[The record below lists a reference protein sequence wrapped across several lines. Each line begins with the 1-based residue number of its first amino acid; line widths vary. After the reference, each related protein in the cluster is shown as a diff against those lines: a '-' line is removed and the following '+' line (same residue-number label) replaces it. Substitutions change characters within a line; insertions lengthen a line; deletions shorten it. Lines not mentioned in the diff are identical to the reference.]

1 MHYDAQRGSVVER
14 IEEAAMSLLPF
25 ARRKVRM
32 QIDGGVEAEKPNR
45 LLESMSIR
53 QALESRAP
61 ASSHT
66 YDSLA
71 LSTTSV
77 LDTVPFSVAS
87 RMALC

>member
-53 QALESRAP
+53 LV
-61 ASSHT
+61 SSE
-66 YDSLA
+66 LG
-71 LSTTSV
+71 
-77 LDTVPFSVAS
+77 FRVAS
-87 RMALC
+87 RMHALEIP